1 MKSKILAFK
10 NNRQSYKFAQHLNE
24 HMHTFRSLDLKW
36 SEVEWS
42 EVKWSE
48 VKLIVVY
55 RRGKITLWEHFTW
68 VIKWWEVKG
77 WGESVI
83 KFFVGKITRTM

>member
-48 VKLIVVY
+48 VK
-55 RRGKITLWEHFTW
+55 WS
-68 VIKWWEVKG
+68 EVKWSEVNCGVQKGENYFMGTFYMSNKVVRSEGLG
-77 WGESVI
+77 W
-83 KFFVGKITRTM
+83 KRD